1 MPNIAQALKAEI
13 VRISRKEVKAS
24 VGPLHNSNVNL
35 RKTVKDFKGRIAAL
49 EADNK
54 RLQSMNKTPS
64 AAYRPG
70 ADSGVAQKARITS
83 KGVRKLR
90 EKLGLTQD
98 SFAKLLGVTM
108 QAVYAMEHKSGRFK
122 LRPATLAH
130 LISVRAMGKREAK
143 KRLEELGASSNKKNR

>member
-24 VGPLHNSNVNL
+24 IGPLHHSNVNL
-35 RKTVKDFKGRIAAL
+35 RKTVKDFKARIAAL

-54 RLQSMNKTPS
+54 RLQSMNKTLS
-64 AAYRPG
+64 AAHKPG
-70 ADSGVAQKARITS
+70 VESEVAQRARITS